1 MNKALTVKQPWAWA
15 IIHGDKDVENRSRP
29 TKHRGQL
36 YIHAGLGWAAEGDE
50 ALAEL
55 GDPEI
60 PLGYD
65 YAGALAA
72 RGMVI
77 GTVDV
82 IGCHPAEE
90 CADGIGR
97 HCSEWAMPGHFH
109 WILAN
114 ARPLACPFPETGRL
128 GLWTLGGAVLT
139 AVR

>member
-29 TKHRGQL
+29 TKHRGRL
-36 YIHAGLGWAAEGDE
+36 YIHAGLGWADDGLDAIGAENMPPDA
-50 ALAEL
+50 ALL
-55 GDPEI
+55 
-60 PLGYD
+60 
-65 YAGALAA
+65 AGH
-72 RGMVI
+72 VI